1 MRKPRA
7 YNTLFLLLSKQNSFI
22 RQLKKLLGFYPL
34 HPDLYRTA
42 LRHRSASVRDGQMK
56 INNERLE
63 FLGDAV
69 LDTVVS
75 EYLYQNFSDKDEGF
89 LTRMRAKIVRR
100 KTMNQI
106 ATNMGLQDMI
116 LKDPNNPVNTNRIFG
131 NALEA
136 LVGAIYLDRSFKAAR
151 YFIIKKYLS
160 QIDFE
165 SIQQEEYDHKSSLYH
180 LVQEKKWKLIFETH
194 EHIEDCE
201 HSSHFLSVVKINN
214 KFIAEGKAWTKKEA
228 EQKASKNA
236 LEKLQS

>member
-7 YNTLFLLLSKQNSFI
+7 YNTLFLLLSKQNLFI

-63 FLGDAV
+63 FLGDAI

-75 EYLYQNFSDKDEGF
+75 EYLYLHFPNKDEGF

-100 KTMNQI
+100 KTMNHI

-116 LKDPNNPVNTNRIFG
+116 LKEQNNPVN
-131 NALEA
+131 
-136 LVGAIYLDRSFKAAR
+136 
-151 YFIIKKYLS
+151 
-160 QIDFE
+160 
-165 SIQQEEYDHKSSLYH
+165 
-180 LVQEKKWKLIFETH
+180 
-194 EHIEDCE
+194 
-201 HSSHFLSVVKINN
+201 
-214 KFIAEGKAWTKKEA
+214 
-228 EQKASKNA
+228 KN
-236 LEKLQS
+236 